1 MNVHRCTVV
10 NPLISMLQ
18 TKAERITYKPRRKS
32 WSDSRHH
39 LRSSTDLVLSDFVT
53 PICISSQLV
62 SSVSASSSLSP
73 VKGRGNDL
81 TCLCALAAQGHGQLQ
96 RRRERECGSK
106 FMFRNFVEWNGLVF
120 MYAHILI
127 AADGPVCTFYS

>member
-1 MNVHRCTVV
+1 MCTVV
-10 NPLISMLQ
+10 NPPISMLQ
-18 TKAERITYKPRRKS
+18 TKAERRTYKPRRKS
-32 WSDSRHH
+32 WSDSRPH
-39 LRSSTDLVLSDFVT
+39 LRRSTDLVLSDFVT

-62 SSVSASSSLSP
+62 SSVSASSPSSSLSP

-96 RRRERECGSK
+96 RRRESAGGSN

-120 MYAHILI
+120 MYAHISL
-127 AADGPVCTFYS
+127 ALDGPACTFDS

>member
-1 MNVHRCTVV
+1 MCTVV

-18 TKAERITYKPRRKS
+18 TKAERRTYKPRRKS

-39 LRSSTDLVLSDFVT
+39 LRRSTDLVLSDFVT

-62 SSVSASSSLSP
+62 SSVSASSPSSSLSP

-96 RRRERECGSK
+96 RRPERECGSN

-120 MYAHILI
+120 MYAHILL
-127 AADGPVCTFYS
+127 ALDGPACTFYS

>member
-1 MNVHRCTVV
+1 MCTVV
-10 NPLISMLQ
+10 NPLISILQ
-18 TKAERITYKPRRKS
+18 TKAERRTYKPRGKS

-39 LRSSTDLVLSDFVT
+39 LRRSTDLVLSDFVT

-73 VKGRGNDL
+73 AKGRGNDL

-96 RRRERECGSK
+96 RRRESECGSN

-120 MYAHILI
+120 MYAHILL
-127 AADGPVCTFYS
+127 ALDGPACAFYS